1 MIDSG
6 FPIKIGSTPV
16 DTATTDVNEPLPG
29 NNPRS
34 VGMAMSPFVEINV
47 APLRTARQ
55 AFANFSYVM
64 SRSKPTTTKSGFSS
78 TSSNPFP
85 QAHHVSLLHQSYIQ
99 LRLVYVRK

>member
-34 VGMAMSPFVEINV
+34 VGMAMFH
-47 APLRTARQ
+47 L
-55 AFANFSYVM
+55 
-64 SRSKPTTTKSGFSS
+64 
-78 TSSNPFP
+78 
-85 QAHHVSLLHQSYIQ
+85 
-99 LRLVYVRK
+99 

>member
-34 VGMAMSPFVEINV
+34 VGMAISPFVEI
-47 APLRTARQ
+47 RQ
-55 AFANFSYVM
+55 RHYAQQD
-64 SRSKPTTTKSGFSS
+64 T
-78 TSSNPFP
+78 
-85 QAHHVSLLHQSYIQ
+85 LLLIFHM
-99 LRLVYVRK
+99 